1 MKASA
6 PTYDQG
12 RAMQNFSR
20 AVFNLCV
27 LGLLITACT
36 ADAQEA
42 VTRNVEVE
50 AEELPSAYGA
60 PPDLSRGRIST
71 LTKSYVLPPFS
82 FELETIYEGD
92 AFRHGPPRHLFT
104 QEVEMGLPF
113 RFDVALQNEV
123 ERMAGDTDDRISLTG
138 RYALADWNKIPLN
151 PTLLAEY
158 KFGIGETSRDR
169 VVPDA
174 VEFGVILSHD
184 FRQMV
189 EWAMNWSVEQEV
201 NGSQSTGW
209 GFAQSVEIPV
219 LLPEERLEVGLEMQ
233 YRHAEETIVRSDQPR
248 GFAVGPTLAWRP
260 TKSARFDFS
269 PLFGCT
275 GDSPRIQIFVV
286 FSLSLGKPPAG
297 EAETPASMR
306 NR

>member
-1 MKASA
+1 MPHAL
-6 PTYDQG
+6 
-12 RAMQNFSR
+12 RF
-20 AVFNLCV
+20 VFVSCL
-27 LGLLITACT
+27 LGLLVTARPAGGQT
-36 ADAQEA
+36 A
-42 VTRNVEVE
+42 VTSNVQVE
-50 AEELPSAYGA
+50 AEELPGAYGA

-82 FELETIYEGD
+82 FELETIYEGE

-104 QEVEMGLPF
+104 QEVEMGLPL
-113 RFDVALQNEV
+113 RFDVAMQNEV
-123 ERMAGDTDDRISLTG
+123 EHLAGDTDDRISLAG
-138 RYALADWNKIPLN
+138 RYALADWNEIPLN
-151 PTLLAEY
+151 PTILAEY
-158 KFGIGETSRDR
+158 RFGIGETSRDC

-184 FRQMV
+184 FRHMV

-201 NGSQSTGW
+201 NGSKSTAW

-233 YRHAEETIVRSDQPR
+233 YRHAEEIIVRSDQPR
-248 GFAVGPTLAWRP
+248 GFVIGPTLAWRP

-275 GDSPRIQIFVV
+275 GDSPRVQIFAV
-286 FSLSLGKPPAG
+286 FSLSLGKPTAG
-297 EAETPASMR
+297 ETETPASAR

>member
-1 MKASA
+1 M
-6 PTYDQG
+6 PQLL
-12 RAMQNFSR
+12 RF
-20 AVFNLCV
+20 VFVSCL
-27 LGLLITACT
+27 LGLLVTVRS
-36 ADAQEA
+36 ADGQTA
-42 VTRNVEVE
+42 VTSSVEVE

-92 AFRHGPPRHLFT
+92 VFRSGLPRHVFT
-104 QEVEMGLPF
+104 QEAEMGLPL
-113 RFDVALQNEV
+113 RFDVAVQNEV
-123 ERMAGDTDDRISLTG
+123 EHFAGDTDDRISLTG

-151 PTLLAEY
+151 PTILADY
-158 KFGIGETSRDR
+158 KFGFGETSRR
-169 VVPDA
+169 RTISDA
-174 VEFGVILSHD
+174 TEFGVILSHD
-184 FRQMV
+184 FPHMV

-201 NGSQSTGW
+201 DGSQSTAW

-233 YRHAEETIVRSDQPR
+233 YRRVEDAIAWRDQPR
-248 GFAVGPTLAWRP
+248 GFVLGPTLAWRP

-275 GDSPRIQIFVV
+275 DDSPRVQIFAV
-286 FSLSLGKPPAG
+286 FSWSFGRPAG
-297 EAETPASMR
+297 GETETPVSAR